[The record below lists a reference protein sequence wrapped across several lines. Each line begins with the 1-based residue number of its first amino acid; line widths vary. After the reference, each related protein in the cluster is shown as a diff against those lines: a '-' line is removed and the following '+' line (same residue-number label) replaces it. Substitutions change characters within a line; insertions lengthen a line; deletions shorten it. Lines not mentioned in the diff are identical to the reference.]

1 MTEASDTQQ
10 LARLVRQHARAMK
23 LAGVDF
29 IPVTGGI
36 PQRESAVRPMAVA
49 APLPDA
55 PFTRPTASA
64 ARPPIARP
72 VSPAAS
78 PGTKVLDQ
86 TDAAAPPAA
95 SVLIEPKVEIVYT
108 DAPRL
113 AAIKQLND
121 IRARYERDAP
131 HKHFVTDHHS
141 IVFGEGDPRA
151 KLMFVGEAPGA
162 DEDACGRPF
171 VGRSGQLLNKMIEAL
186 GLKREHVY
194 IANVLKTRPPN
205 NATPTLEECARC
217 APYLF
222 EQIGAVQPEVI
233 VTLGLP
239 ATRVVLN
246 STDSMG
252 NLRGKW
258 SSFPP
263 PGILAPAV
271 ARPVPVMPTYHPA
284 FLLRAYTKENR
295 AKVWSDLQQAAKR
308 IGLATPAKAA
318 DENAAST

>member
-1 MTEASDTQQ
+1 MALTKMSDVTNPTDTIDTQR
-10 LARLVRQHARAMK
+10 LNRLVRQHARAMK

-36 PQRESAVRPMAVA
+36 PQRESAVRPMTVA

-55 PFTRPTASA
+55 PFARPAAPA
-64 ARPPIARP
+64 ARVPE
-72 VSPAAS
+72 PAA
-78 PGTKVLDQ
+78 PAL
-86 TDAAAPPAA
+86 AP
-95 SVLIEPKVEIVYT
+95 SVLIEPKIEIVYT
-108 DAPRL
+108 DKPRL
-113 AAIKQLND
+113 VALKQLAD

-151 KLMFVGEAPGA
+151 KLMFIGEAPGA

-186 GLKREHVY
+186 GLKRENVY

-222 EQIGAVQPEVI
+222 EQIGAVQPEAI

-246 STDSMG
+246 SSDSMG

-271 ARPVPVMPTYHPA
+271 ATPVPVMPTYHPA

-295 AKVWSDLQQAAKR
+295 AKVWSDLQQAAKQ
-308 IGLATPAKAA
+308 IGLVSPAKPV
-318 DENAAST
+318 DETASAG

>member
-1 MTEASDTQQ
+1 MTEATDTQR
-10 LARLVRQHARAMK
+10 LAKLVRQHARATK

-29 IPVTGGI
+29 IPVSGGI
-36 PQRESAVRPMAVA
+36 PRKETVGAAPAPVA
-49 APLPDA
+49 RPLPDA
-55 PFTRPTASA
+55 PF
-64 ARPPIARP
+64 ARPPAPAPRP
-72 VSPAAS
+72 APVAPRPAA
-78 PGTKVLDQ
+78 PA
-86 TDAAAPPAA
+86 AAAPAVAPTA
-95 SVLIEPKVEIVYT
+95 SVLIEPKIEIVYT

-113 AAIKQLND
+113 VAIKKLDD
-121 IRARYERDAP
+121 IRARYEREAP

-151 KLMFVGEAPGA
+151 KLMFIGEAPGA
-162 DEDACGRPF
+162 EEDACGRPF
-171 VGRSGQLLNKMIEAL
+171 VGRSGQLLSKMIEAL
-186 GLKREHVY
+186 GLKRENVY

-246 STDSMG
+246 TTDSMG

-258 SSFPP
+258 STFPP
-263 PGILAPAV
+263 LGILAPAV
-271 ARPVPVMPTYHPA
+271 ATPVPVMPTYHPA

-308 IGLATPAKAA
+308 IGLATSAKAA
-318 DENAAST
+318 HDQAQ

>member
-1 MTEASDTQQ
+1 MIEMSDTIDTQR
-10 LARLVRQHARAMK
+10 LNRLVRQHARTMK

-29 IPVTGGI
+29 MPVTGGI
-36 PQRESAVRPMAVA
+36 PQRESGVCPVSVA

-55 PFTRPTASA
+55 PF
-64 ARPPIARP
+64 ARP
-72 VSPAAS
+72 VAPAPRPA
-78 PGTKVLDQ
+78 PV
-86 TDAAAPPAA
+86 APRPAPPPPRQSAPFA

-108 DAPRL
+108 DKPRL
-113 AAIKQLND
+113 IALKQLED

-151 KLMFVGEAPGA
+151 KLMFIGEAPGA

-186 GLKREHVY
+186 GLKRENVY

-222 EQIGAVQPEVI
+222 EQIGAVQPVAI

-271 ARPVPVMPTYHPA
+271 GTPVPVMPTYHPA

-295 AKVWSDLQQAAKR
+295 AKVWSDLQQAAKK
-308 IGLATPAKAA
+308 IGLASPAKAG
-318 DENAAST
+318 DENASGA